1 MTLSMIPAA
10 RITSA
15 KTDPVLQR
23 LWALH
28 PKIIDLSL
36 ERIERLLKALGHP
49 EERLPPVIHVAGTN
63 GKGSAIAFLRAI
75 FEAAGHRVHVYTSP
89 HLVHFNERIRLAGSL
104 VSDDDL
110 FDVLSECEAA
120 NDGAPITFF
129 EITTAAAFL
138 AFARQPAD
146 IVLLETGLGG
156 RLDATNVIADP
167 VCTAITP
174 ISLDHTQFLGE
185 TIAKIAGEK
194 AGILKSGTPCVVG
207 PQLGDAANVIAAR
220 AQDLRSP
227 LFRFGQ
233 EWSVEAS
240 GNGMLVRDGTNNQEL
255 PRPGLAGAHQLVNAA
270 TAIACLRHM
279 PLSVTEN
286 AIRTGLRKVE
296 WPARL
301 QRLTQGPLAE
311 HLNDSRSELWL
322 DGGHNPA
329 AGEVLGDAAKTW
341 NDLPLHLVFG
351 MLNTK
356 DGGGFLRPLAPYARS
371 LRAVAITGESAS
383 LSAEEAAA
391 LARQAGH
398 DAKAASSVEAAIG
411 EIAGAGEPV
420 RILICGSLYLAGQVL
435 ADNG

>member
-1 MTLSMIPAA
+1 MTPAISAA
-10 RITSA
+10 RKTSA

-75 FEAAGHRVHVYTSP
+75 FESAAHRVHVYTSP
-89 HLVHFNERIRLAGSL
+89 HLVRFNERIRLAGSL
-104 VSDDDL
+104 ISDDDL
-110 FDVLSECEAA
+110 FEVLSECEAA
-120 NDGAPITFF
+120 NRGGPITFF

-194 AGILKSGTPCVVG
+194 AGILKSGAPCVVG
-207 PQLGDAANVIAAR
+207 PQLRDATDVIVAR

-227 LFRFGQ
+227 LFQFG
-233 EWSVEAS
+233 EDWSVEAS
-240 GNGMLVRDGTNNQEL
+240 GSGMTVHDGATNHEL
-255 PRPGLAGAHQLVNAA
+255 PRPGLAGAHQLINAA
-270 TAIACLRHM
+270 TAIACLRHV
-279 PLSVTEN
+279 PLAVTEN
-286 AIRTGLRKVE
+286 AIRTGLRNVE

-301 QRLTQGPLAE
+301 QRLTKGPLAAR
-311 HLNDSRSELWL
+311 LGNSRSELWL

-329 AGEVLGDAAKTW
+329 AGEVLGETAKSW

-371 LRAVAITGESAS
+371 LHAVTIAGEQAS

-391 LARQAGH
+391 LAQQAGH
-398 DAKAASSVEAAIG
+398 AAKTASSVEAAIK
-411 EIAGAGEPV
+411 EITSAGEPV

-435 ADNG
+435 AENS